1 MRVLHLPPRHLLRV
15 TLLAA
20 AAALAVTLLLLT
32 PAGSLAPDADFRA
45 TEPQSQ
51 PVSASPWPA
60 DPFAIPTVEL
70 PPPSR

>member
-20 AAALAVTLLLLT
+20 AAALVITLLLLI
-32 PAGSLAPDADFRA
+32 PAGSLAPDSDFGA
-45 TEPQSQ
+45 TDSPPA
-51 PVSASPWPA
+51 PVSTSQWPA

-70 PPPSR
+70 PPPGR